1 MTFNSQTELTSH
13 KSHNHYGKA
22 DRDGQFDVCIKC
34 GEQIKNKSM
43 KYHMLT
49 RHGDGPVTCPKCSK
63 IMKNAISLDTHIKV
77 FHDICQCEECGKV
90 CNSKKNLQK
99 HVLAMHTP
107 DHLKP
112 WKCSQCSKGF
122 TEKAR
127 LEDHI
132 NVHLGVKPFACEQCN
147 QRFSNASNRYA
158 HVRSVH
164 NGVKRTKLSKL

>member
-1 MTFNSQTELTSH
+1 
-13 KSHNHYGKA
+13 
-22 DRDGQFDVCIKC
+22 
-34 GEQIKNKSM
+34 M

-49 RHGDGPVTCPKCSK
+49 RHGEGPVSCPKCAK
-63 IMKNAISLDTHIKV
+63 VMKNAISLDTHIKV
-77 FHDICQCEECGKV
+77 FHDVCQCEECGKV

-127 LEDHI
+127 SI
-132 NVHLGVKPFACEQCN
+132 
-147 QRFSNASNRYA
+147 
-158 HVRSVH
+158 
-164 NGVKRTKLSKL
+164 